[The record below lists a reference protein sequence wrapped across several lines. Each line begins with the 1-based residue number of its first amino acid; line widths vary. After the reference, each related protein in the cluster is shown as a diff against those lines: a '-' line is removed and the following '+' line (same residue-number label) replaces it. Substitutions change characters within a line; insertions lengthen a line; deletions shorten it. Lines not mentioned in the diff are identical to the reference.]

1 MEITLKYMTL
11 IFFGLALSAC
21 GDDSDKSGGDL
32 QISASGFERLAAA
45 RFNPDGTRLA
55 MVGQNGD
62 AYSLISTNDTG
73 GDVKV
78 LAPDGLDYLSA
89 VAWTADGNT
98 VYYSGDDGILR
109 VAADGNGTPELVVD
123 DFAVMQID
131 LSPDGKS
138 LAYSTNGG
146 VSIRLADLST
156 FESTPI
162 QSDTTGTSGSGPRF
176 SPNGEK
182 VVYVSGE
189 DFKFA
194 DAAFM
199 TEVDGPTGADYLA
212 NAAWID
218 DKTIIYLG
226 DDKIRTWSD
235 DGNAT
240 PLRDAVAG
248 MDIDFNAATSR
259 YIYGTN
265 GSPDLTLAEY

>member
-11 IFFGLALSAC
+11 LFLGLTLNAC
-21 GDDSDKSGGDL
+21 GDDSDKSGGDV

-45 RFNPDGTRLA
+45 RFNPNGTRLA

-62 AYSLISTNDTG
+62 AYALISTDDTG
-73 GDVKV
+73 GDVQV

-89 VAWTADGNT
+89 VAWTSDGST

-109 VAADGNGTPELVVD
+109 VTADGNSAPELVVD

-131 LSPDGKS
+131 ISPDGQS

-146 VSIRLADLST
+146 VSIRLADLRT

-162 QSDTTGTSGSGPRF
+162 QSETTATSGSGPRF
-176 SPNGEK
+176 SPNGAR
-182 VVYVSGE
+182 VVYASGE
-189 DFKFA
+189 NFKFA
-194 DAAFM
+194 DVGFM

-226 DDKIRTWSD
+226 DDKIRTWAD
-235 DGNAT
+235 DGRAT
-240 PLRDAVAG
+240 ALRDAFAG
-248 MDIDFNAATSR
+248 MDLDFNAATNR

-265 GSPDLTLAEY
+265 GSPSLTIAEY